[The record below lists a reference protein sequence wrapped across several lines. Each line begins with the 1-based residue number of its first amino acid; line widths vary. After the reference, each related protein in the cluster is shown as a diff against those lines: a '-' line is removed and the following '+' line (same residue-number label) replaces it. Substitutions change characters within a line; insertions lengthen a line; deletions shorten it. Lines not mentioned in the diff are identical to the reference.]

1 MLSSESRTFSS
12 LPCCCTG
19 GLPQPGPI
27 FQALP
32 EPLPLPPLPQP
43 ERPAEAMTPSM
54 APETA
59 PAGLPQPGS
68 VLQVLLLSVY
78 GLCLIHQ
85 IEGTVGCLPHAL
97 TADRAQAE
105 HEHTWKS
112 ALLKLPQIDMLQRN
126 PSVCLVSR
134 PTPTP
139 SRASPMAASCSRDP
153 PSCRLSCCLLCQ
165 RPSSPSPP

>member
-1 MLSSESRTFSS
+1 ML
-12 LPCCCTG
+12 LNYAG

-68 VLQVLLLSVY
+68 VLQVVLCPGLCAIRQMEGSADRPQMHLQVDSVY
-78 GLCLIHQ
+78 
-85 IEGTVGCLPHAL
+85 
-97 TADRAQAE
+97 AD
-105 HEHTWKS
+105 HKHTRKKCTS
-112 ALLKLPQIDMLQRN
+112 
-126 PSVCLVSR
+126 
-134 PTPTP
+134 
-139 SRASPMAASCSRDP
+139 
-153 PSCRLSCCLLCQ
+153 
-165 RPSSPSPP
+165 